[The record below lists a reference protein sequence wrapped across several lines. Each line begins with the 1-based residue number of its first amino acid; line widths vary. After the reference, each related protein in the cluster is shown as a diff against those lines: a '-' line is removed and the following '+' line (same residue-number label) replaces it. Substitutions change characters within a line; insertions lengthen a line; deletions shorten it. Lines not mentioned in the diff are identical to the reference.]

1 MTIATT
7 WAHVGDS
14 SDDDEFEEN
23 ENRAPQAMVD
33 HLRLMYNQGG
43 PFFSKS
49 TFRDIV
55 CQLDHY
61 RANPR
66 PPAHEIHEDDSDLDY
81 QDWPAISIARI
92 DGTLAKARL
101 KTGLVKR
108 GDKKNTQFI
117 LYVLIQV
124 LTSTSHW

>member
-1 MTIATT
+1 MIISTT
-7 WAHVGDS
+7 WVHTGDS
-14 SDDDEFEEN
+14 SDDEELEKN
-23 ENRAPQAMVD
+23 ENRAPQAMAD
-33 HLRLMYNQGG
+33 HLRLLYSQGV
-43 PFFSKS
+43 PFFRKS

-55 CQLDHY
+55 SQLDHY
-61 RANPR
+61 RANSR
-66 PPAHEIHEDDSDLDY
+66 PPAHEITEDDSDLDD

-117 LYVLIQV
+117 LYVLII
-124 LTSTSHW
+124 